1 MLRPRPAHWFELLTS
16 RDAMAAALE
25 SLAATHSVQLESR
38 ADTSGF
44 MPRRE
49 LDQAL
54 EHYDALARRFG
65 RYWPASQLGAPARD
79 RDPTRMV
86 ARAVDALADWAA
98 SAEPLIDRLEQVL
111 GERNSLLLL
120 RDLLAH
126 GPDTLPNLAELSRA
140 GPVLGAMV
148 FRVEEKAAPATQP
161 GAVITQWASV
171 GSNRFLI
178 CVGPAAQ
185 VQAMGE
191 HLADLRPLAI
201 PLPQWL
207 PDDRRQAVVAVTDRL
222 GMLDRQAA
230 ALDKSLAELNERC
243 ELARVLGEF
252 VVLRWFSERVPDLP
266 ATENLAWITGW
277 TSDGSG
283 ESLRA
288 SLDAAEIPNLIR
300 IAAAPPGSQTP
311 MLLSNPAWVRPFEI
325 FPRLMGMPA
334 ANEVDPSPLVSIVAP
349 LIFGYM
355 FGDVGQGFVLLL
367 AGLALRRRLP
377 ALGILVPG
385 GLMSML
391 FGWIFGSVF
400 AVEHLLEPLWLSPL
414 EQPVTLLLVPLAFG
428 ALLILLGLVFD
439 AVQRHWAGE
448 GVAWWR
454 SRAGFLLVYLG
465 LLAAL
470 AHPAGLLLA
479 LGGAVWFVAGGARR
493 GASLAGI
500 GKHAGELI
508 EQLLQ
513 VVVNTVSFVR
523 VGAFALAHAGLGAAV
538 AGLAAT
544 PQSRIGYFLVM
555 LLGNVLII
563 ALEGLVAS
571 IQTTR
576 LILFEFFI
584 RFLRASGRGFEPL
597 VGPGESSSHHQDQR
611 RAS

>member
-16 RDAMAAALE
+16 RDAMTAALE
-25 SLAATHSVQLESR
+25 RLAATRSVQLESR

-44 MPRRE
+44 LPRRE

-65 RYWPASQLGAPARD
+65 RYWPAPQLGAPARN
-79 RDPTRMV
+79 RDPTQMV
-86 ARAVDALADWAA
+86 VQALAALRDWTAD
-98 SAEPLIDRLEQVL
+98 AEPVIDRLERAAR
-111 GERNSLLLL
+111 EHDSLLLL

-126 GPDTLPNLAELSRA
+126 GPDTLPNLAGLGRA
-140 GPVLGAMV
+140 GPVLGASV
-148 FRVEEKAAPATQP
+148 FLVGEQAALASQPA
-161 GAVITQWASV
+161 AVITQWASV

-178 CVGPAAQ
+178 CVGPVEQ
-185 VQAMGE
+185 VRAMGE
-191 HLADLRPLAI
+191 HLADLKAQPI

-207 PDDRRQAVVAVTDRL
+207 PDDRRQAVLAVTDRL
-222 GMLDRQAA
+222 GILEQQIAA
-230 ALDKSLAELNERC
+230 ADKSLSKLNKRC

-252 VVLRWFSERVPDLP
+252 VLLRWFSERVPDLA
-266 ATENLAWITGW
+266 ATENLAWVTGW
-277 TSDGSG
+277 TSDASG
-283 ESLRA
+283 DSLRA
-288 SLDAAEIPNLIR
+288 SLDAGDIPNLIR
-300 IAAAPPGSQTP
+300 IAAAPPGSTTP

-334 ANEVDPSPLVSIVAP
+334 ADEVDPSPLVSIVVP

-355 FGDVGQGFVLLL
+355 FGDVGQGFVLLM
-367 AGLALRRRLP
+367 AGLMLRRRLP
-377 ALGILVPG
+377 ALAILVPG
-385 GLMSML
+385 GLMSMF
-391 FGWIFGSVF
+391 FGWMFGSVF
-400 AVEHLLEPLWLSPL
+400 ANEHLLAPLWLAPL
-414 EQPVTLLLVPLAFG
+414 EEPVTLLLVPLFFG

-448 GVAWWR
+448 GTAWWR

-465 LLAAL
+465 LLTAL
-470 AHPAGLLLA
+470 ANPAGLLLA
-479 LGGAVWFVAGGARR
+479 AGGGVWFVVGGAHR
-493 GASLAGI
+493 GASLAGM

-513 VVVNTVSFVR
+513 VIVNTVSFVR

-538 AGLAAT
+538 AGLAAA

-576 LILFEFFI
+576 LVLFEFFI

-597 VGPGESSSHHQDQR
+597 LGPGESNSHHQDQR